1 MQESVLRAVIH
12 GKLSAGRL
20 PHDRIPRMW
29 GGPGN
34 GETCQ
39 ACDEAITK
47 TQFVMEGICS
57 VDSALGVQLHV
68 RCFQVWNE
76 LRQAPDRGA
85 GGGPV

>member
-47 TQFVMEGICS
+47 TQFVMEG
-57 VDSALGVQLHV
+57 LHV
-68 RCFQVWNE
+68 RCCQVWDE